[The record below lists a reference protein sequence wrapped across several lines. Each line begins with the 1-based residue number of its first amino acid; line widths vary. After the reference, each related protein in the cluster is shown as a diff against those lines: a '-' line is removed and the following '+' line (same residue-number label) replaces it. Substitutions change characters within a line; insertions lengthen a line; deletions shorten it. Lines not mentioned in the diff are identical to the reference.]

1 MKGSCLCGAVVFEIA
16 GDLTPIEL
24 CHCTRCRKAYG
35 SAFAAT
41 FYVRASAFRWLQ
53 GEDRVTVYDAAIRE
67 RPPAYRHAFCGGCGS
82 ALPIVN
88 REVDYAEIPAG
99 LMDDDPGVR
108 PIRQIFTQRKA
119 PWYEPSAE
127 LPQHR
132 EHVPPAEHLIV
143 QLLSAPKRR

>member
-1 MKGSCLCGAVVFEIA
+1 MKGSCLCGAVAFAIG

-24 CHCTRCRKAYG
+24 CHCSRCRKGYG
-35 SAFAAT
+35 GAFAAT
-41 FYVRASAFRWLQ
+41 FYVRASAFRWTA
-53 GEDRVTVYDAAIRE
+53 GADRIATYDAPVRE
-67 RPPAYRHAFCGGCGS
+67 RPPAYRHVFCTICGS

-88 REVDYAEIPAG
+88 RDADYAEIPAG

-119 PWYEPSAE
+119 PWYEPSAD

-132 EHVPPAEHLIV
+132 EHVPPAEHL
-143 QLLSAPKRR
+143 LNRLPRTPK